1 MSKKTK
7 KENRNVYDDDEDED
21 EDEDEETKCR
31 RIRKQ
36 ARNFGTLISK
46 AFTLTSALFI
56 VKT

>member
-7 KENRNVYDDDEDED
+7 KGNRNVYDEDEN
-21 EDEDEETKCR
+21 EDEDEETKYR

-46 AFTLTSALFI
+46 AFTLTSVLFI

>member
-7 KENRNVYDDDEDED
+7 KENRNVYDDD